1 LEAGVRLESREA
13 GALRSA
19 SGLFVLAG
27 EMDKTNGKISP
38 QELLEAALNK
48 AMASVVEEKTLSKA
62 TADGIV
68 QLLRLYKEYGG
79 DEEGI
84 PKKLRVIWLDEM
96 KANDRDE

>member
-1 LEAGVRLESREA
+1 MEAGVRLESREA
-13 GALRSA
+13 GAPQSA

-27 EMDKTNGKISP
+27 EMDNTNDKVSP
-38 QELLEAALNK
+38 QELLEAALRK
-48 AMASVVEEKTLSKA
+48 AMASVAEEKTLTKA

-96 KANDRDE
+96 KANDQEE